1 MAEVAELQIDIRIGN
16 LERKLAKADLQIRK
30 LGRTADATGSKVNA
44 ATAGMAGGFKRLG
57 TLIGLVFGVRG
68 ILGAINVIKDF
79 ETSMSGVRAVTGA
92 TDTSMKALRDT
103 ARDLGA
109 VTAFSATEAAKGME
123 FLGMAGFET
132 DQIIAA
138 IPATL
143 DLAAAGM
150 LDLGQAADIASNIL
164 SGFALPAS
172 EMGRVS
178 DVLATTAASANTNVA
193 QLGDAMKFVAPIAA
207 ALNVPIEDVSAAVG
221 SLSNAGIQGGE
232 AGTTLRRVMLSLL
245 NPSREATSVLES
257 YGLSLEDVNIKAH
270 GFIPVLQRLTDAQ
283 IEAGDA
289 AKIFEA
295 RGVSGFQALTATVR
309 NGEFDKLREILSDV
323 EGSAKEMARIRL
335 DNLAGDMRLFKSALD
350 EVILSTGDAGLG
362 GALRRMVQG
371 ATEGLRE
378 IDKNFNSIERTV
390 LEVWDSMSTAAEES
404 VLFVARAFQDGANFI
419 NGIWETIRTTGEVVF
434 AALQNA
440 LLGAIKFMIGAL
452 DKLLAKM
459 QELALPLAF
468 LGVGEGL
475 TDALSSARAGLDEFN
490 PDYID
495 VNKIVNAGEGRAQQ
509 RAIQQ
514 NLGVDTLEAG
524 IREAQEERTKSLAEN
539 LARQIKDDAMK
550 VIAQFQAGIAQF
562 MGGPGITG
570 VGGAGVPGGGG
581 DDLDPGGGRVGF
593 DEDLVNRFGTVG
605 VEIDELRERMKAI
618 TTDLNDPFELATMST
633 DEFGRKMEELA
644 EIANEVER
652 QLATN
657 AAGIGESF
665 AIGFNRAIDSFGTFE
680 QRVSSVGESL
690 GLSLEANMTNALVGI
705 VDGTMS
711 VKEAFANMAQAIVQD
726 LIKVMIQQLIVKSI
740 MSSFGGGGGGGG
752 LAAVFHE
759 GGQVGGGAPTRSFGA
774 GTFTGRSKFE
784 DGGLAGDEVPI
795 IAHRGEEILT
805 EEESK
810 AKAAGGGG
818 GAQNVE
824 IMNVVD
830 PRMVDE
836 RISQNPSLIL
846 NIITSQKNQ
855 VRRILGS

>member
-1 MAEVAELQIDIRIGN
+1 MAEVAELQIDIRLGN
-16 LERKLAKADLQIRK
+16 LERKLKTANLAIKRLGTSADV
-30 LGRTADATGSKVNA
+30 AGSKVNA
-44 ATAGMAGGFKRLG
+44 ATAGMGAGFARLG
-57 TLIGLVFGVRG
+57 SLIGLVFGIRG
-68 ILGAINVIKDF
+68 MIGAINVIKDF
-79 ETSMSGVRAVTGA
+79 ESSMSGVRAVTGA
-92 TDTSMKALRDT
+92 AEGQMKQLRDT
-103 ARDLGA
+103 ARDLGS

-150 LDLGQAADIASNIL
+150 LDLAQAADIASNIL

-178 DVLATTAASANTNVA
+178 DILATTAASANTNVA

-207 ALNVPIEDVSAAVG
+207 ALGVDIADVSTAVG

-245 NPSREATSVLES
+245 NPSREAQSTLES
-257 YGLSLEDVNIKAH
+257 YGLSLDDVNIKTH
-270 GFIPVLQRLTDAQ
+270 GFIPVLERLTAAQ

-295 RGVSGFQALTATVR
+295 RGVSGFQALTAAVR
-309 NGEFDKLREILSDV
+309 SGDFAKLSEILSDV
-323 EGSAKEMARIRL
+323 EGNAKEMARIRL

-350 EVILSTGDAGLG
+350 EVILSVGDAGLG

-371 ATEGLRE
+371 ATTGLRKLDE
-378 IDKNFNSIERTV
+378 NFNSIERTV
-390 LEVWDSMSTAAEES
+390 LEVWDSMATAAEDS
-404 VLFVARAFQDGANFI
+404 LLFIARGFQDGANLI
-419 NGIWETIRTTGEVVF
+419 NGVWEIIRTSGEVAF
-434 AALQNA
+434 AALQNS
-440 LLGAIKFMIGAL
+440 LLGAIKFMISAL
-452 DKLLAKM
+452 DKLLAKI
-459 QELALPLAF
+459 QELALPLSF

-475 TDALSSARAGLDEFN
+475 TDTLKSARAGLDDYN
-490 PDYID
+490 PEYID
-495 VNKIVNAGEGRAQQ
+495 IDKIINAGEGRAGM
-509 RAIQQ
+509 RNIQA

-524 IREAQEERTKSLAEN
+524 IQEAQADRAKMLADN
-539 LARQIKDDAMK
+539 LNRQIKADADAILAAYAEGVDLM
-550 VIAQFQAGIAQF
+550 
-562 MGGPGITG
+562 MNGPNGG
-570 VGGAGVPGGGG
+570 VGAPGAGAGGLE
-581 DDLDPGGGRVGF
+581 DSSNENRF
-593 DEDLVNRFGTVG
+593 DEDMVNRFGTVG
-605 VEIDELRERMKAI
+605 VEIDELRIKARE
-618 TTDLNDPFELATMST
+618 LEAELSDPFALASMST
-633 DEFGRKMEELA
+633 AEFGRKMENLA
-644 EIANEVER
+644 EISNEVER

-657 AAGIGESF
+657 SAGIADSF
-665 AIGFNRAIDSFGTFE
+665 EVGFNRAIGSFGTFE
-680 QRVSSVGESL
+680 NRVASVGESL
-690 GLSLEANMTNALVGI
+690 GLSLESNMTDALFNI

-711 VKEAFANMAQAIVQD
+711 VKEAFASMAQSIVQD
-726 LIKVMIQQLIVKSI
+726 LIKVMIQQLLVKSI
-740 MSSFGGGGGGGG
+740 MSAFGGGGGGGG

-759 GGQVGGGAPTRSFGA
+759 GGHVGGSSPTRSFGA

-784 DGGLAGDEVPI
+784 EGGLAGDEVPI

-810 AKAAGGGG
+810 AKSSGGGG
-818 GAQNVE
+818 GQKVE

-846 NIITSQKNQ
+846 NIITAQKSQ